1 MDLFNLAFYAIV
13 CGILG
18 VAAPLLGRIPVRLVV
33 GMIVGIAAA
42 GALPTIKAAF
52 GF

>member
-1 MDLFNLAFYAIV
+1 MDMFNLAFYAIV

-18 VAAPLLGRIPVRLVV
+18 AAAPLLGRISVRLGV

-42 GALPTIKAAF
+42 GALPAVKTAF
-52 GF
+52 GL